1 MVETRRLW
9 VDKTV
14 SISTIA
20 YDGYN
25 LETALKQ
32 ISQVGSRYV
41 ELDAIEGL
49 SEHIKSQDLEDSAF
63 EKRIGT
69 MMRQFRLSSIAFS
82 AHMDLSKEEAVPLFE
97 KKMRF
102 AKSLGA
108 KIINTFSGPL
118 KRINTFYENIKSIDK
133 LAKSMDLIV
142 ALETHGDIIS
152 DRSSLSVIEKINSE
166 NVRINYD
173 FVNSFH
179 STRGKIDLEKDFEA
193 MLKYIVHLHLKD
205 TRLEKG
211 TWHFTQI
218 GKGII
223 DYQGIFKILRK
234 SPQKIPMSIELPLR
248 LEMKEG
254 EAPIKT
260 KSPLDIGQ
268 INKIVSDSLSYVRRL
283 GNLSDYQS

>member
-1 MVETRRLW
+1 VN
-9 VDKTV
+9 KII

-20 YDGYN
+20 YDGYD

-32 ISQVGSRYV
+32 ISQLGGRYV

-49 SEHIKSQDLEDSAF
+49 SEHIKLQDLEDSAF

-69 MMRQFRLSSIAFS
+69 MMRRFHLSSIAFS

-97 KKMRF
+97 KKMKF
-102 AKSLGA
+102 AKSLDV

-118 KRINTFYENIKSIDK
+118 ERIHTFYKNIKSIDK
-133 LAKSMDLIV
+133 LAKSMDLMV

-152 DRSSLSVIEKINSE
+152 DRSSLGVIEKINSE

-179 STRGKIDLEKDFEA
+179 STRGEIDLEKDFES
-193 MLKYIVHLHLKD
+193 MLKYIVYLHLKD
-205 TRLEKG
+205 TRLEKD

-218 GKGII
+218 GKGIM
-223 DYQGIFKILRK
+223 DYQGIFKILKKIPR
-234 SPQKIPMSIELPLR
+234 KIPMSIELPLR
-248 LEMKEG
+248 LEMKEDRV
-254 EAPIKT
+254 PKKT
-260 KSPLDIGQ
+260 KPPLGIEE

-283 GNLSDYQS
+283 GNFSDYQS

>member
-1 MVETRRLW
+1 MNEII
-9 VDKTV
+9 

-20 YDGYN
+20 YDGYD
-25 LETALKQ
+25 LETSLKE
-32 ISQVGSRYV
+32 ISQLGSRYV

-49 SEHIKSQDLEDSAF
+49 SEHIELQHLEDSAF
-63 EKRIGT
+63 EKKIGT
-69 MMRQFRLSSIAFS
+69 MMRRFHLSSIAFS

-102 AKSLGA
+102 AKSLDA

-118 KRINTFYENIKSIDK
+118 ERIDTFYKNIRSIDK
-133 LAKSMDLIV
+133 LAKSMDLMV

-152 DRSSLSVIEKINSE
+152 DRSSLRVIEKINSE

-179 STRGKIDLEKDFEA
+179 STRGKIDLEKDFES

-205 TRLEKG
+205 TVLEKD

-223 DYQGIFKILRK
+223 DYQGIFKILKK

-248 LEMKEG
+248 LEMKEDRV
-254 EAPIKT
+254 PKKT
-260 KSPLDIGQ
+260 KPPLDIGQ
-268 INKIVSDSLSYVRRL
+268 INKIVSDSLSYVRRI
-283 GNLSDYQS
+283 GNLAGYQS

>member
-1 MVETRRLW
+1 MNEII
-9 VDKTV
+9 

-20 YDGYN
+20 YDGYD
-25 LETALKQ
+25 LKTALKQ
-32 ISQVGSRYV
+32 ISQFGGRYV

-49 SEHIKSQDLEDSAF
+49 SKHIKSRDFQDSAF
-63 EKRIGT
+63 EEKIST
-69 MMRQFRLSSIAFS
+69 MMRQFRLSSMAFS
-82 AHMDLSKEEAVPLFE
+82 GHMDLSKEGAVSLFE

-102 AKSLGA
+102 AKNLGA

-118 KRINTFYENIKSIDK
+118 KRIDAFYKNIKSIDK

-179 STRGKIDLEKDFEA
+179 SAKGKIDLEKDFES
-193 MLKYIVHLHLKD
+193 MLKYIVYLHLKD
-205 TRLEKG
+205 TVLEKDI
-211 TWHFTQI
+211 WHFTQI

-223 DYQGIFKILRK
+223 DYGEIFRILK
-234 SPQKIPMSIELPLR
+234 KFPQKIPMSIELPLR
-248 LEMKEG
+248 LEIKDETPKE
-254 EAPIKT
+254 T
-260 KSPLDIGQ
+260 KPSLEIEQ
-268 INKIVSDSLSYVRRL
+268 INKIVSNSLSYVRRL
-283 GNLSDYQS
+283 WELV